1 MPVVSAVGLLMSHTH
16 TPVLPA
22 ECPLCSRPASFSP
35 SRCKASPPS
44 SLPPLSLFLPNP
56 RPWTWTWALG
66 GRGGSQPRWP
76 TDECMGAPWLRTE
89 AGKILPG
96 QWHPGPASR
105 LPPPLGIEQPPSS
118 LQGAP
123 QTLPAPTGC
132 VSVDRK
138 EQDFPFLPLPLWK
151 HVGLALHAAAGPGD
165 CGCHGLPG

>member
-1 MPVVSAVGLLMSHTH
+1 MPVVSAVGLLISHTH
-16 TPVLPA
+16 T
-22 ECPLCSRPASFSP
+22 CSSRLSVPCAQSQHHSVPPGVRPP
-35 SRCKASPPS
+35 PPS

-56 RPWTWTWALG
+56 RPWTLTWALE

-96 QWHPGPASR
+96 QWYPSPASR
-105 LPPPLGIEQPPSS
+105 LPPPLGIEQPPGS